1 MYHINTNMEY
11 KYAKPAA
18 KRKPRPNTWLSGPD
32 PLTHEKFYA
41 WHKHRA
47 QANYRQEKYQLTLEQ
62 WLEIWRD
69 DEKFLNR
76 GKKTDNWVLTRIDT
90 DGAWSVDN
98 VEIVTRYEQL
108 LRSMAEKVRARW
120 GNPGKK
126 KT

>member
-1 MYHINTNMEY
+1 MYAINIIMRY

-18 KRKPRPNTWLSGPD
+18 KRRPRPNTWLSGPD
-32 PLTHEKFYA
+32 PLTHEKYYA
-41 WHKHRA
+41 WLKHKS
-47 QANYRQEKYQLTLEQ
+47 QAKYRREPHELTVEQ
-62 WLEIWRD
+62 WLEIWP
-69 DEKFLNR
+69 DEKFLYR
-76 GKKTDNWVLTRIDT
+76 GKQPDNWVLTRIDT

-98 VEIVTRYEQL
+98 VEIITRYDQL